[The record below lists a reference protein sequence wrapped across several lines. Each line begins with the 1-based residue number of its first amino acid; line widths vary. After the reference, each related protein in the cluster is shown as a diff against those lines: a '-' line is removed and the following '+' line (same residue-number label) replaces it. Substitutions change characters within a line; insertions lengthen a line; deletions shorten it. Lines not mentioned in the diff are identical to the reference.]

1 MQGLIPKVQ
10 LLLCWI
16 YICKGKSTK
25 GNCFQVPCF
34 HFGRLCSCQ
43 LIMGTR
49 LEQTQLYGIIKLS
62 TGSLKMSTRE
72 SLLCKKQP
80 IKSQRSL
87 WISSL
92 PERSVLIRFHCLL
105 QRGCLMEEVG
115 GRFPLSRECST
126 ATIIAETA
134 LLLSPP
140 DSTFPMCEW
149 QECLGVRERRRKNKG
164 QLCLPDTRKYC
175 SSVALIAPSTGQLQ
189 IMNCSWLPKTLNSSQ
204 YLALLWC
211 TFAEIVTQTSS
222 NSFSVV

>member
-16 YICKGKSTK
+16 YIYKGKSTK

-34 HFGRLCSCQ
+34 HFGPLCSCQ

-49 LEQTQLYGIIKLS
+49 LEQTQLYGIIKLT

-92 PERSVLIRFHCLL
+92 PERRRVDQIPLFTTERMPD
-105 QRGCLMEEVG
+105 GG
-115 GRFPLSRECST
+115 GRWKISPEQGMFYCHHYSRDSCAAFYTRLHLSHVWMARMPWS
-126 ATIIAETA
+126 
-134 LLLSPP
+134 
-140 DSTFPMCEW
+140 
-149 QECLGVRERRRKNKG
+149 
-164 QLCLPDTRKYC
+164 
-175 SSVALIAPSTGQLQ
+175 
-189 IMNCSWLPKTLNSSQ
+189 
-204 YLALLWC
+204 
-211 TFAEIVTQTSS
+211 
-222 NSFSVV
+222 